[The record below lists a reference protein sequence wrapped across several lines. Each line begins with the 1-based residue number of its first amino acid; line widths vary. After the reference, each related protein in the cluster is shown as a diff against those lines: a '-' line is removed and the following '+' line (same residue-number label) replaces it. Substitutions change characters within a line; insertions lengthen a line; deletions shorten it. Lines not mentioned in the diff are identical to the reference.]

1 MSLNV
6 IMLGPPGAGKGTQ
19 AAQLSR
25 EHHVLK
31 ISTGDILRDAVT
43 QGTHLGKIAKQVMDE
58 GHLVPDDVMVGV
70 IRERLARPDA
80 RHGFILDGFP
90 RTVPQATALDEMIRD
105 RGFLTVLHMVVPFEE
120 LVKRLHIRR
129 ICNACGANADP
140 AMPENARCSKC
151 GGEFVQ
157 RTDDSEEIVRERLKV
172 FQDETSPLVQ
182 YYQKSPT
189 FFTINGNLPLEQVS
203 AQIRE
208 AVAVSLGAGAPAVR
222 RMDVTQ

>member
-19 AAQLSR
+19 ASRLSR

-43 QGTHLGKIAKQVMDE
+43 QGSHLGQVAKQVMDE
-58 GHLVPDDVMVGV
+58 GHLVPDDVMVEV
-70 IRERLARPDA
+70 IRERLTRPDA

-90 RTVPQATALDEMIRD
+90 RTVVQATALDEMIRD

-129 ICNACGANADP
+129 ICNSCGANADP
-140 AMPENARCSKC
+140 AMPEHARCQKC

-189 FFTINGNLPLEQVS
+189 FFTINGNLPLDQVS

-208 AVAVSLGAGAPAVR
+208 AVTASLGAGTAVR